1 MNQARGFSLAEA
13 LVVVALF
20 GMAAAVVAPNLG
32 ESRRIFDLHRVTRQ
46 IAQDGLRCRMEALTS
61 YRNVGLVFAEDHGR
75 PYYTMVIDGDGDG
88 ISRADFL
95 HGIDKAIGPKVW
107 VEFLSGGTHLG
118 VPRDWRVPDPGGQG
132 LLPSAGLR
140 AGLSNIISFSEQGH
154 ATPCSVYFNDGRD
167 RVLAVR
173 VSGDWGRIRVLQWR
187 RGWRE
192 WVEVR
197 L

>member
-1 MNQARGFSLAEA
+1 MNGARGFSLAEL
-13 LVVVALF
+13 LVVVALVA
-20 GMAAAVVAPNLG
+20 MTAAVAAPNLG
-32 ESRRIFDLHRVTRQ
+32 ESRRTFDLQRVTRQ

-75 PYYTMVIDGDGDG
+75 PYYTMVMDGDGDG

-95 HGIDKAIGPKVW
+95 RGIDKAIGPKVW

-118 VPRDWRVPDPGGQG
+118 VPPGWRVPDPGGRG
-132 LLPSAGLR
+132 VLPSAGLR
-140 AGLSNIISFSEQGH
+140 LGLSNIISFSEQGH
-154 ATPCSVYFNDGRD
+154 ATACSVYFNDGID

-173 VSGDWGRIRVLQWR
+173 IGSDWGRLRVLQWR

-192 WVEVR
+192 WVEIR